1 MKNNLQ
7 VRSAFHTMNYSKT
20 NVQNLLSLALFQYDE
35 MPIVRKKKIEYLN
48 VPVSFDIETSSFY
61 DKGEKTAIMYIWQLG
76 INHHVIYGRTWLEF
90 IECMKIIRDELS
102 LSAENRR
109 MVIYVHNL
117 GYEFQFIREYFM
129 WCDEMVALQMRKP
142 IKAVTTDG
150 FEFRCSYLLSGYSL
164 AKVGDTL
171 EKYKVAKMVGDLD
184 YSLIRH
190 SETPLTDAEL
200 GYCINDVRVVMSYI
214 QECIEKEGD
223 ITKIPLTKTGYVR
236 RYCRNAC
243 VANKRDKK
251 ANYKYRRIISELTID
266 TPDEYK
272 MLKQAFQGGFTH
284 ANPAYVGKVMH
295 NVKSYDFT
303 SSYPTVMIAEQFPM
317 SKGEFVEITNKS
329 MFINCLKNYC
339 CVFSIELHNVKP
351 ILSQDNYIS
360 ASRCATLSNPVIANG
375 RVVSADLLT
384 ITITNVDFEIIR
396 KFYTWDSM
404 NIGKFIRYR
413 KDFLPTSFVK
423 SILKLYEDKTIL
435 KGIAE
440 RESEY
445 NVSKAM
451 LNATYGMTVT
461 DIIRDEIKFSD
472 DWIKEHTDIND
483 ALAKYNDD
491 KSRFL
496 FYPWGVFITAYARMN
511 LFSGIINAGDDYV
524 YSDTDSIKIINSEKH
539 NDYIKRY
546 NDFIINKLKYAMR
559 AHGLDESAIAPKTIK
574 GVEKPL
580 GVWDDEGIYT
590 RFKTLGA
597 KRYMVE
603 KNNKVNITVSGLNK
617 KITVPYILEHSTD
630 AFDFFTDNMVIPV
643 GYTGKMTHTYIDDEK
658 TGVITDYL
666 GNTIRYYERTAIH
679 MENAPYK
686 MELSDIFKS
695 YIEDI
700 QGRAI
705 YD

>member
-7 VRSAFHTMNYSKT
+7 TRSAFHTMTYSTT
-20 NVQNLLSLALFQYDE
+20 NIQNLLSLALFHSDE
-35 MPIVRKKKIEYLN
+35 LPTVRKKKIEYLN

-61 DKGEKTAIMYIWQLG
+61 DKGEKTSIMYIWQLG

-102 LSAENRR
+102 LSAEKRR

-117 GYEFQFIREYFM
+117 GYEFQFIREYFN
-129 WCDEMVALQMRKP
+129 WTDEMTALQMRKP

-164 AKVGDTL
+164 AKVGDML
-171 EKYKVAKMVGDLD
+171 QRHKVSKMVGDLD

-190 SETPLTDAEL
+190 SETPLTETEL
-200 GYCINDVRVVMSYI
+200 GYCINDVRVVMAYI
-214 QECIEKEGD
+214 QECIENEGD

-266 TPDEYK
+266 SPDEYK

-317 SKGEFVEITNKS
+317 SKGEMIEITDKAT
-329 MFINCLKNYC
+329 FVNCLKNYC
-339 CVFSIELHNVKP
+339 CVFTLELFNVTP
-351 ILSQDNYIS
+351 ILTQDNYIS
-360 ASRCATLSNPVIANG
+360 ASRCISLNNPVIANG
-375 RVVSADLLT
+375 RVVSADSLT
-384 ITITNVDFEIIR
+384 ITITNVDFDIIHR
-396 KFYTWDSM
+396 FYTWSDM
-404 NIGKFIRYR
+404 KIGKFIRYH
-413 KDFLPTSFVK
+413 KAYLPTSFVK
-423 SILKLYEDKTIL
+423 SVLKLYEDKTIL
-435 KGIAE
+435 KGIDE

-451 LNATYGMTVT
+451 LNSTYGMTVT

-472 DWIKEHTDIND
+472 DWIKEHADINE
-483 ALAKYNDD
+483 ALAKYNED

-524 YSDTDSIKIINSEKH
+524 YSDTDSIKIINSEQH
-539 NDYIKRY
+539 EEYIKRY
-546 NDFIINKLKYAMR
+546 NVYIINKLKYAMKV
-559 AHGLDESAIAPKTIK
+559 HGLGEDAIAPKTIK
-574 GVEKPL
+574 GVPKPL

-630 AFDFFTDNMVIPV
+630 AFDFFTDGMYIPV

-666 GNTIRYYERTAIH
+666 GNTIRYCERTGIH

-686 MELSDIFKS
+686 MELSDMFKS
-695 YIEDI
+695 FIDEI
-700 QGRAI
+700 QGAT